1 MDELLAW
8 LERQVEE
15 FQGDMDE
22 SEGAD
27 LPIDYAYAEGA
38 KTAYEVVI
46 KHIITTKE
54 SN

>member
-8 LERQVEE
+8 LERQAEE
-15 FQGDMDE
+15 FQSDMEE
-22 SEGAD
+22 SEGND

-46 KHIITTKE
+46 RHITKE
-54 SN
+54 D